1 MKVVI
6 LAGGYGTRLSE
17 ETTVVPKPLVEI
29 GGYPIL
35 WHIMKIYSHY
45 GLNDFVICCGHKGS
59 LIKDYFRNFFHRN
72 CDFTIDLADNTLVTH
87 HSPRE
92 PWRVTVVDTGE
103 KTMTGGR
110 LKRVREHLGEQTF
123 CLTYGDGVADVN
135 IRDLIAFHH
144 QQGALA
150 TVTAVQL
157 PGRWGAL
164 KSLLRP
170 TASRRLS
177 GEGQRRRPHD
187 QRRVLR
193 RRARGPRPDRR
204 RGDGLGAGTHAPARR
219 QRSTRGLPAR
229 GILAEHGHLARQG
242 SAPGDLGF
250 GATALAR
257 LAAPHARH
265 DRIDARPVSPSVA
278 DLRRREPEFGLA
290 SPERYLAFAG
300 RVHETKCRLLELLIA
315 AKRSGKRVVD
325 YGAPAKGN
333 TLLIR

>member
-59 LIKDYFRNFFHRN
+59 LIKDYFRNFFYRN

-135 IRDLIAFHH
+135 IRDLIAFHY

-164 KSLLRP
+164 NLSSDRPRVVGFREKDSADGHTISGGFFVVEPDALDLIDGEETVWEQEPMRRLVDNDQLAVYRHEGYWQSMDTLRDKVLLQEIWDSGQPPWRVWQRP
-170 TASRRLS
+170 ETQAKPRNAPNLGRRMTTDIGSRR
-177 GEGQRRRPHD
+177 
-187 QRRVLR
+187 
-193 RRARGPRPDRR
+193 
-204 RGDGLGAGTHAPARR
+204 
-219 QRSTRGLPAR
+219 
-229 GILAEHGHLARQG
+229 
-242 SAPGDLGF
+242 
-250 GATALAR
+250 
-257 LAAPHARH
+257 
-265 DRIDARPVSPSVA
+265 
-278 DLRRREPEFGLA
+278 
-290 SPERYLAFAG
+290 
-300 RVHETKCRLLELLIA
+300 
-315 AKRSGKRVVD
+315 
-325 YGAPAKGN
+325 
-333 TLLIR
+333 